1 MKKTVTLALAFALVL
16 GLLSGCANADKPA
29 DTAENSPAEETQSPA
44 ASTENFSD
52 EMKIPYAVD
61 LSPEDGAD
69 SVERS
74 GDHENSPY
82 FAHPD
87 VYNMESTD
95 TLTVL
100 HNFKTMQQTSEWSC
114 GVTAALMVLNWYG
127 KLGDWNEESL
137 AALRHSLDGTELESY
152 PGTTLNQAIDIFNG
166 VGGFDIVST
175 KDYPDGIWMDDIQGW
190 LAAAAAVI

>member
-127 KLGDWNEESL
+127 KLGDWNVWPL
-137 AALRHSLDGTELESY
+137 CA
-152 PGTTLNQAIDIFNG
+152 TLWTARSWKAI
-166 VGGFDIVST
+166 
-175 KDYPDGIWMDDIQGW
+175 PAQR
-190 LAAAAAVI
+190 